1 MLVKYGFSPSSVNNE
16 LSIWHKIIFVVNGF
30 PFLTRFLAK
39 QRVFLRSIFLLTS
52 SKLMKQFVVL
62 LGFVIATMTA
72 MNSTVF
78 AQDDK
83 LNQFSFEDVPTE
95 ESRPPYFAVSGG
107 FISTW
112 LFTNLTDLNTLTNS
126 VVGSSYNSPVVL
138 FGGEAFAAIGII
150 PNVRVGFMSIGSV
163 NTIQNTVSGSSL
175 SRQTEYS
182 ISMNGV
188 SVDYAW
194 TPFKGFAVI
203 PGLRGGWGSVNYEIS
218 QSSASQQPYPLFP
231 ISSTANS
238 MRRMRS
244 NMLFAMPN
252 VNLEYAFTLVSMVR
266 LNVGYNLSFMQDWR
280 ADNAATITG
289 VPATINASG
298 LTAQVG
304 LFVGLFNN

>member
-1 MLVKYGFSPSSVNNE
+1 
-16 LSIWHKIIFVVNGF
+16 
-30 PFLTRFLAK
+30 
-39 QRVFLRSIFLLTS
+39 
-52 SKLMKQFVVL
+52 MKQFVVL

-95 ESRPPYFAVSGG
+95 EAKPPYFAVSGG

-112 LFTNLTDLNTLTNS
+112 LFTNLTDLNALTNG
-126 VVGSSYNSPVVL
+126 VVGSSYNSPIVL

-163 NTIQNTVSGSSL
+163 NTLQNIASASL
-175 SRQTEYS
+175 TRQTEYS

-188 SVDYAW
+188 SIDYAW

-203 PGLRGGWGSVNYEIS
+203 PGVRGGWGAVNYEIS
-218 QSSASQQPYPLFP
+218 QSSASQQAYPLFP

-252 VNLEYAFTLVSMVR
+252 VNVEYAFTLVSMVR

>member
-1 MLVKYGFSPSSVNNE
+1 MKRLLTL
-16 LSIWHKIIFVVNGF
+16 LSI
-30 PFLTRFLAK
+30 LLLAA
-39 QRVFLRSIFLLTS
+39 S
-52 SKLMKQFVVL
+52 
-62 LGFVIATMTA
+62 TM
-72 MNSTVF
+72 V

-95 ESRPPYFAVSGG
+95 EAKPPYFAVSGG

-126 VVGSSYNSPVVL
+126 VVGANYNTPIVL

-150 PNVRVGFMSIGSV
+150 PNVRVGFMSIGSI
-163 NTIQNTVSGSSL
+163 NTLQSASSGATPM
-175 SRQTEYS
+175 RQTEYS
-182 ISMNGV
+182 ITMNGV
-188 SVDYAW
+188 SIDYAW
-194 TPFKGFAVI
+194 TPLKGFSII
-203 PGLRGGWGSVNYEIS
+203 PGVRGGWGAVNYEIS
-218 QSSASQQPYPLFP
+218 QSSSSSSQPYPLFP
-231 ISSTANS
+231 IVSTSNS

-252 VNLEYAFTLVSMVR
+252 VNIEYAFTLVSMVR

-280 ADNAATITG
+280 ADNASTLTG
-289 VPATINASG
+289 VPTSINASG